1 MAQRRGQGR
10 QAEGGASDADLAQHL
25 GLLDWDGLEPI
36 GDGQAREGEGGDLGF
51 FLGGELLRG
60 GDPGVCT
67 ALCHYQSTH
76 DD

>member
-36 GDGQAREGEGGDLGF
+36 GDGQARGGEGGDLGF
-51 FLGGELLRG
+51 FLGGELLQAEE
-60 GDPGVCT
+60 PGACCILV
-67 ALCHYQSTH
+67 LLP
-76 DD
+76 